1 MNKIKLHIES
11 DNFTDE
17 SHRTPVRALPS
28 TWYTSPEMFELERR
42 AIFSKKWLLVSHQNR
57 LPKAGDWLKFNTTG
71 YEVVVARDRKG
82 NLNGFHNVCRHRAF
96 PVVQGGTSGNSS
108 IFACKY
114 HGWSY
119 GLSGNLA
126 KAPNYDVLDGF
137 DKSQNGLF
145 KIHLKVDAYGF
156 IWVNLDSSD
165 NPEPWEKHFDGIDQ
179 QERLNKVKFE
189 DYVLD
194 NEYSMEGNY
203 NWKILADNF
212 NECYHC
218 PTTHPDLP
226 TLADLGKMKC
236 DTDKEWIK
244 HSSVQTEE
252 QKKAGLQLASTYF
265 YPNASVVVLPHFMMI
280 QRFVPTS
287 ATHSSMHYQ
296 IFRNI
301 KSSDEDFH
309 LAADMY
315 RRVVAE
321 DKDLCIGAQRNL
333 EAGVF
338 ISGELHPRLEHGPLS
353 FQDGH
358 RDAIHAHVKLE
369 REAGRQIWP
378 ARQKL
383 PDTEG
388 AKKNMEDE
396 ELCSSLSCGGLQEVL
411 AW

>member
-1 MNKIKLHIES
+1 MNKLKLHIES

-42 AIFSKKWLLVSHQNR
+42 AIFSKKWLLVTHQNR
-57 LPKAGDWLKFNTTG
+57 LAKAGDWLKFNATG
-71 YEVVVARDRKG
+71 YEFVVTRDRKG
-82 NLNGFHNVCRHRAF
+82 GLNAFHNVCRHRAF
-96 PVVQGGTSGNSS
+96 PVVQGGTQGNSS

-126 KAPNYDVLDGF
+126 KAPNYDVLEGF
-137 DKSQNGLF
+137 DKSKNGLF
-145 KIHLKVDAYGF
+145 KIHLKLDGYGF

-165 NPEPWEKHFDGIDQ
+165 NPEPWAKYFDAIDQ
-179 QERLNKVKFE
+179 QDRLANVNFE
-189 DYVLD
+189 DYQLD
-194 NEYSMEGNY
+194 HEYSMEGNY

-236 DTDKEWIK
+236 DTDKQWIK

-252 QKKAGLQLASTYF
+252 QKKAGFQLASTYF

-287 ATHSSMHYQ
+287 ATHSSMSYQ
-296 IFRNI
+296 IFRNT
-301 KSSDEDFH
+301 KSSDADFR
-309 LAADMY
+309 AAAELY
-315 RRVVAE
+315 ARVVSE
-321 DKDLCIGAQRNL
+321 DKDLCIGAQKNL

-358 RDAIHAHVKLE
+358 RDAIHEHVKLE
-369 REAGRQIWP
+369 KAAGRQIWP
-378 ARQKL
+378 ARQRL
-383 PDTEG
+383 PEG
-388 AKKNMEDE
+388 EAAKKNQEDE